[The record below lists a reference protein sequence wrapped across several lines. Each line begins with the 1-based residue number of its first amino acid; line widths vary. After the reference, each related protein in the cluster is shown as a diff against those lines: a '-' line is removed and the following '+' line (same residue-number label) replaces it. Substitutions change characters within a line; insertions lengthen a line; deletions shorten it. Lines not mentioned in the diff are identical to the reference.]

1 MTGFLLVAAGGAVGA
16 SARYAATLLMRPGSG
31 TFPWYTLGVNV
42 VGSFLL
48 GLLMAL
54 LPEGDA
60 GERLRLLLGV
70 GVLGGFTTFSAFSV
84 DALTLAQQQEEFCFL
99 ALRTR
104 GGISHRQ
111 FRANFGVELWQRYA
125 FVLEQLLVEGLV
137 EKQRGRTCLT
147 SLGMRFGNRAF
158 AAFLETESDS
168 KSDEK

>member
-1 MTGFLLVAAGGAVGA
+1 MMTGFLLVAAGGAVGA

-31 TFPWYTLGVNV
+31 TFPWHTLGVNV

-84 DALTLAQQQEEFCFL
+84 DALTLAQQDQWLTAAAYVLGSVVAAL
-99 ALRTR
+99 A
-104 GGISHRQ
+104 GAAAGYAAG
-111 FRANFGVELWQRYA
+111 RAL
-125 FVLEQLLVEGLV
+125 
-137 EKQRGRTCLT
+137 
-147 SLGMRFGNRAF
+147 
-158 AAFLETESDS
+158 
-168 KSDEK
+168 

>member
-16 SARYAATLLMRPGSG
+16 SARYAVTLLLRPTNGA
-31 TFPWYTLGVNV
+31 FPWHTLGVNV

-84 DALTLAQQQEEFCFL
+84 DALTLAQQDQWLTAAAYVLGSVVAAL
-99 ALRTR
+99 A
-104 GGISHRQ
+104 GAAAGYAAG
-111 FRANFGVELWQRYA
+111 RAL
-125 FVLEQLLVEGLV
+125 
-137 EKQRGRTCLT
+137 
-147 SLGMRFGNRAF
+147 
-158 AAFLETESDS
+158 
-168 KSDEK
+168 